1 MIQLRGIKAEKLI
14 LKQPAERNEWI
25 LLSTFSV
32 HDLFTVGNAEVIPF
46 STAAFSWSCLACS
59 LETNDLPTTYSF
71 TLCQTNQMWCKIVFM
86 PSLLGKKGKLA
97 HCDVATFNF
106 LEVGPSSG
114 HTGLNQVL
122 GAALLRRTTAG
133 VHVIITD
140 VLQQVT
146 LGHQQVLMSLK
157 GGTPLIWT
165 HAPFF
170 QKTREV

>member
-1 MIQLRGIKAEKLI
+1 
-14 LKQPAERNEWI
+14 
-25 LLSTFSV
+25 
-32 HDLFTVGNAEVIPF
+32 
-46 STAAFSWSCLACS
+46 
-59 LETNDLPTTYSF
+59 
-71 TLCQTNQMWCKIVFM
+71 M